1 MPDKVFEKGKAGKR
15 CTLFLK
21 YSFYQ
26 NEGYIHIFLQRS
38 LKLKDK
44 QGNRQIVE
52 IEDHH
57 EQKGRRI

>member
-26 NEGYIHIFLQRS
+26 NEGYICIFLQRS

-44 QGNRQIVE
+44 QGDR
-52 IEDHH
+52 
-57 EQKGRRI
+57 